1 MNKHIKTLALLS
13 SITLVSACSHFHS
26 KDAAKTEEKK
36 CPVVEHL
43 TKAAATSAS
52 TTAELKEAVTNAKDA
67 AVKKRLNKL
76 VAESDKLAKNIDNNK
91 KLCEVKHDDAAKPAA
106 KKHVAKAKKA
116 AAVTP
121 ATDAPAAAAAHPQ
134 AK

>member
-13 SITLVSACSHFHS
+13 SITLVSACSHFQS
-26 KDAAKTEEKK
+26 KDAAKAEEAK
-36 CPVVEHL
+36 CPVIAHL

-52 TTAELKEAVTNAKDA
+52 TTAELKEAVTNAKDT

-76 VAESDKLAKNIDNNK
+76 VAESDKLAKNIDSNK
-91 KLCEVKHDDAAKPAA
+91 KLCEVKHDDTAKPAV

-116 AAVTP
+116 TAAV
-121 ATDAPAAAAAHPQ
+121 APAADAAAVQPQ